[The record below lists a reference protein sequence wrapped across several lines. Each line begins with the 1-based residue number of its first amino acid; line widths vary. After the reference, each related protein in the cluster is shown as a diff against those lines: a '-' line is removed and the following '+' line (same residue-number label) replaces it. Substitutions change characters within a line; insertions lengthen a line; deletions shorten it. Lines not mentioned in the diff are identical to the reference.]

1 MAHQMH
7 ELARGLPIWPSA
19 SCPRGRGRGRRV
31 RFMHLAQID
40 VVFVRRVH
48 RFDVKGAGPFPPIG
62 RAAATRRPADNRPVA
77 DAASG
82 RSAEGVVLEH
92 ELEPADLGAEPAA
105 HVCDKLRVIGDAR
118 AQLHRQGRPT
128 VPLREVHGDPGT
140 AGA

>member
-1 MAHQMH
+1 MHDRDERRVVGRVLASDMFHQTH

-62 RAAATRRPADNRPVA
+62 RAAATPRPADNRPA
-77 DAASG
+77 
-82 RSAEGVVLEH
+82 
-92 ELEPADLGAEPAA
+92 PT
-105 HVCDKLRVIGDAR
+105 AR
-118 AQLHRQGRPT
+118 AVRS
-128 VPLREVHGDPGT
+128 
-140 AGA
+140 